1 MRIAESELIINED
14 GTIYHLNLKPGDL
27 STCIITVGDQN
38 RVDKVASYFD
48 SIELTVQK
56 REFKTITGLY
66 KGKRLSI
73 ISTGIGTDNIDIV
86 FNEIDALFNIDF
98 NSRQIRD
105 ELTQLEFIRI
115 GTSGVLRSEIPVDS
129 LLISN
134 AAIGTEGLLNFYEFE
149 ASSDLKQIDAGTD
162 NVHCYYAAAD
172 QGLVEHFQDE
182 GILNGITVTANGF
195 YGPQMRAVRLKPKSN
210 DWLEK
215 LQALD
220 FSPLQITNLE
230 METAGI
236 YAMARLLG
244 HKAISINAL
253 LANRKEGIFS
263 TQATNTES
271 KMIEW
276 SLEKVLT
283 I

>member
-1 MRIAESELIINED
+1 MRIAESELIINDD
-14 GTIYHLNLKPGDL
+14 GSIYHLNLKPGDL

-38 RVDKVASYFD
+38 RVDKVASYFE
-48 SIELTVQK
+48 SIELTIQK

-66 KGKRLSI
+66 KGKRLSV

-86 FNEIDALFNIDF
+86 LNEIDALFNVDF
-98 NSRQIRD
+98 DSRLIKS
-105 ELTQLEFIRI
+105 ELIQLEFIRI

-149 ASSDLKQIDAGTD
+149 ESEELKQIDASTN
-162 NVHCYYAAAD
+162 NVYCYYAAAD
-172 QGLVEHFQDE
+172 PQLVGHFQDP

-195 YGPQMRAVRLKPKSN
+195 YGPQMRSVRLKPKSN
-210 DWLEK
+210 HWLEK

-220 FSPLQITNLE
+220 FAPLQITNLE

-244 HKAISINAL
+244 HRAVSINAL
-253 LANRKEGIFS
+253 LANRKEGVFS
-263 TQATNTES
+263 SQAEKTES
-271 KMIEW
+271 KMIAW
-276 SLEKVLT
+276 ALEKVLAL
-283 I
+283 